1 MNLYNEK
8 LAISSNR
15 YFDNI
20 MDSFVKEGIRCLE
33 FRVIKADDRHLIQR
47 YIDKVISEKKRV
59 GFEVYTVHLPQLYTY
74 DLSLT
79 DEFARLRAIQNQK
92 EIVNML
98 LPLGAKIAVLHPDA
112 GVVDEKDYS
121 KRHKALIKSLK
132 EFAPWCK
139 ERGLKIAIENL
150 TQISSFQTS
159 SDLLEVIEAVGDNI
173 GICFDVNHN
182 FKESHKHFIEN
193 AGKHIIT
200 MHISDNDGI
209 AERHFF
215 PGEGVINFK
224 EIIELIN
231 NLGYNSTLVFECGQ
245 VFETDNLQEAVK
257 RLKKGWDN
265 QHI

>member
-1 MNLYNEK
+1 MTEK
-8 LAISSNR
+8 LRKLGVSNIEC
-15 YFDNI
+15 FDGRMN
-20 MDSFVKEGIRCLE
+20 SFVQNGINYME
-33 FRVIKADDRHLIQR
+33 FRVIKADNRALIQN
-47 YIDKVISEKKRV
+47 YTDKILEEKKKIGYKIR
-59 GFEVYTVHLPQLYTY
+59 TVHLPQLCNF

-79 DEFARLRAIQNQK
+79 DDFARIKSIQNQK
-92 EIVNML
+92 EIVNMVM
-98 LPLGAKIAVLHPDA
+98 PLGAKILVLHPDA
-112 GVVDEKDYS
+112 GKVEEKDYG